1 MTLKEVQEVA
11 KLVNVP
17 YSRKKKDDL
26 LNEIVIPVRVVQL
39 KEGNDA
45 CFMTDLL
52 CGEKG
57 CAWYRVCQR

>member
-1 MTLKEVQEVA
+1 MILKEVQEVA

-26 LNEIVIPVRVVQL
+26 LNEIVIPVRVVQR

-45 CFMTDLL
+45 CFMTDLS

-57 CAWYRVCQR
+57 CTWYRVCQR